1 MKNQL
6 FRNIPDLNFT
16 LELLSFFGLSS
27 LTDIHSFNKQNLMDL
42 KTVDKIIQNID
53 RISKYYLPCKS
64 RVYLS
69 NLTEK
74 KCITILR
81 QFIKV
86 HNYTLMYKE
95 KYLNSKKSVY
105 YQVIPIQIDINTE
118 KKEDKKIVI
127 SFD

>member
-6 FRNIPDLNFT
+6 FRNIPDLKFT
-16 LELLSFFGLSS
+16 LELLSYFGLCS
-27 LTDIHSFNKQNLMDL
+27 LTDNHSFNKQNLIDL
-42 KTVDKIIQNID
+42 KTVDKFNENID
-53 RISKYYLPCKS
+53 KISKYYIPCKS

-81 QFIKV
+81 QFLKV

-95 KYLNSKKSVY
+95 KYVNSKKSIH
-105 YQVIPIQIDINTE
+105 YQIVPVQININTE
-118 KKEDKKIVI
+118 KKEKKKIVI